1 MFQIGLKNFFVIT
14 EVKNTVPWTYAISDL
29 KAKEIVGMFCEK
41 KTAKKKYIIIIQEKS
56 FLKEFI
62 VEKEIMRKGDSFI
75 LNGKAM
81 IIFLI
86 VGLIKKT

>member
-29 KAKEIVGMFCEK
+29 KAEEIVGMFCEK

-86 VGLIKKT
+86 VG